1 MDRNKEIFEESK
13 KYMPGGVNSP
23 VRSFGSVGINPPVIK
38 SGKGAMI
45 KDENGNEYIDFV
57 LAWGPMILGH
67 CDEDVVEAIK
77 KTSEESIAFG
87 ASTKLELDL
96 AKLLCETL
104 DNVDMIRMVNSGTE
118 ATMSAVKLARG
129 YTKKDKIIKFAG
141 CYHGHFD
148 GFLIEAGS
156 GVLTEGIPG
165 CLGVPEESIKN
176 TLIGIYNDEKQV
188 EELFEKYGNDIA
200 GIIIEP
206 VAGNMGV
213 VKCDPK
219 FMRKLRELCDKY
231 GALLIFDEV
240 MCGFR
245 VAYKGAQTLFD
256 VKPDLVTYAKIMGGG
271 LPCGAY
277 GGRREIMENLSPLG
291 GVYQAGTM
299 SGNPIVMSAGLATV
313 KKLYE
318 NPSYYNH
325 IEKIGSKLEKGVL
338 EIAKKK
344 GLGLVVNRQGGMM
357 TLFFTDLK
365 EVKCYDDVK
374 TCDGERFKRYFLHM
388 LNKGFNIPPSQ
399 FEAMFLSVKH
409 TEEHIKSFKSMLIF
423 RYIFK
428 KRLNLIGSFITNLI
442 YLYVFVLEIFF
453 LIKIFIYL

>member
-23 VRSFGSVGINPPVIK
+23 VRSFGSIGINPPVIK
-38 SGKGAMI
+38 SGKGVII
-45 KDENGNEYIDFV
+45 KDEDGKEYIDFV

-104 DNVDMIRMVNSGTE
+104 DNIDMIRMVNSGTE

-165 CLGVPEESIKN
+165 CLGVPEESARN

-188 EELFEKYGNDIA
+188 EELFKKYGEDIA

-231 GALLIFDEV
+231 GSLLIFDEV

-299 SGNPIVMSAGLATV
+299 SGNPIVMSAGLKTV

-318 NPSYYNH
+318 NPSYYDH
-325 IEKIGSKLEKGVL
+325 IEKIGAKLEKGVL

-344 GLGLVVNRQGGMM
+344 GIGLVVNRQGGMM

-365 EVKCYDDVK
+365 EVKSYDDVK

-409 TEEHIKSFKSMLIF
+409 TEEHIDKFLEAFESFE
-423 RYIFK
+423 
-428 KRLNLIGSFITNLI
+428 G
-442 YLYVFVLEIFF
+442 
-453 LIKIFIYL
+453 

>member
-318 NPSYYNH
+318 NPSYYDH

-344 GLGLVVNRQGGMM
+344 GIGLVVNRQGGMM

-409 TEEHIKSFKSMLIF
+409 TEEHIDKFLEAFESFE
-423 RYIFK
+423 
-428 KRLNLIGSFITNLI
+428 G
-442 YLYVFVLEIFF
+442 
-453 LIKIFIYL
+453 

>member
-1 MDRNKEIFEESK
+1 MNMDRNKEIFEESK

-129 YTKKDKIIKFAG
+129 YTRKDKIIKFAG

-409 TEEHIKSFKSMLIF
+409 TEEHIDKFLEAFESFE
-423 RYIFK
+423 
-428 KRLNLIGSFITNLI
+428 G
-442 YLYVFVLEIFF
+442 
-453 LIKIFIYL
+453 

>member
-67 CDEDVVEAIK
+67 CDEDVVEAVK

-318 NPSYYNH
+318 NPSYYDH

-344 GLGLVVNRQGGMM
+344 GIGLVVNRQGGMM

-409 TEEHIKSFKSMLIF
+409 TEEHIDKFLEAFESFE
-423 RYIFK
+423 
-428 KRLNLIGSFITNLI
+428 G
-442 YLYVFVLEIFF
+442 
-453 LIKIFIYL
+453 

>member
-1 MDRNKEIFEESK
+1 MNMDRNKEIFEESK

-318 NPSYYNH
+318 NPSYYDH

-344 GLGLVVNRQGGMM
+344 GIALVVNRQGGMM

-409 TEEHIKSFKSMLIF
+409 TEEHIDKFLEAFESFE
-423 RYIFK
+423 
-428 KRLNLIGSFITNLI
+428 G
-442 YLYVFVLEIFF
+442 
-453 LIKIFIYL
+453 

>member
-1 MDRNKEIFEESK
+1 MNMDRNKEIFEESK

-104 DNVDMIRMVNSGTE
+104 DNIDMIRMVNSGTE

-318 NPSYYNH
+318 NPSYYDH

-409 TEEHIKSFKSMLIF
+409 TEEHIDKFLEAFESFE
-423 RYIFK
+423 
-428 KRLNLIGSFITNLI
+428 G
-442 YLYVFVLEIFF
+442 
-453 LIKIFIYL
+453 

>member
-96 AKLLCETL
+96 AKILCETL

-318 NPSYYNH
+318 NPSYYDH

-409 TEEHIKSFKSMLIF
+409 TEEHIDKFLEAFESFE
-423 RYIFK
+423 
-428 KRLNLIGSFITNLI
+428 G
-442 YLYVFVLEIFF
+442 
-453 LIKIFIYL
+453 

>member
-1 MDRNKEIFEESK
+1 MNMDRNKEIFEESK

-45 KDENGNEYIDFV
+45 KDENGKEYIDFV

-318 NPSYYNH
+318 NPSYYDH

-344 GLGLVVNRQGGMM
+344 GIGLVVNRQGGMM

-409 TEEHIKSFKSMLIF
+409 TEEHINKFLEAFESFE
-423 RYIFK
+423 
-428 KRLNLIGSFITNLI
+428 G
-442 YLYVFVLEIFF
+442 
-453 LIKIFIYL
+453 

>member
-1 MDRNKEIFEESK
+1 MNMDRNKEIFEESK

-96 AKLLCETL
+96 AKLLCKTL

-318 NPSYYNH
+318 NPSYYDH

-344 GLGLVVNRQGGMM
+344 GLGIVVNRQGGMM

-409 TEEHIKSFKSMLIF
+409 TEEHIDKFLEAFESFE
-423 RYIFK
+423 
-428 KRLNLIGSFITNLI
+428 G
-442 YLYVFVLEIFF
+442 
-453 LIKIFIYL
+453 

>member
-277 GGRREIMENLSPLG
+277 GGRREIMKNLSPLG

-318 NPSYYNH
+318 NPSYYDH

-344 GLGLVVNRQGGMM
+344 GIGLVVNRQGGMM
-357 TLFFTDLK
+357 TLFFTDLQ

-409 TEEHIKSFKSMLIF
+409 TEEHIDKFLEAFESFE
-423 RYIFK
+423 
-428 KRLNLIGSFITNLI
+428 G
-442 YLYVFVLEIFF
+442 
-453 LIKIFIYL
+453 